1 MMLPDGL
8 VTKVFK
14 CHCVFTCSL
23 LCQCDSPSSLEWL
36 VPTERENCT
45 GCVTVQLVCI
55 PQSQC
60 LIRFLLFL
68 FQGDQTGYMINV
80 TCWGWLVFDVNA
92 AHDIHA
98 RLFIPHQTWR
108 MFRLS
113 HISVQIHNF
122 LYESPCWSEPGI
134 IKPDFEQIRFWLKV
148 SLFVWSLSS
157 VHERWSRLMSR
168 GSGCIACGLIV
179 KHIYHLHHVYL
190 WNLQFFILFV

>member
-1 MMLPDGL
+1 MWFPFL
-8 VTKVFK
+8 VGVVGANWARKLHRL
-14 CHCVFTCSL
+14 CHSPASLCSNITM
-23 LCQCDSPSSLEWL
+23 PHP
-36 VPTERENCT
+36 V
-45 GCVTVQLVCI
+45 
-55 PQSQC
+55 
-60 LIRFLLFL
+60 LLFL
-68 FQGDQTGYMINV
+68 FQGDQTDYMINV

-157 VHERWSRLMSR
+157 VHERWSRLKAR

-179 KHIYHLHHVYL
+179 KHIYHLHHAWL
-190 WNLQFFILFV
+190 WNFTSLT